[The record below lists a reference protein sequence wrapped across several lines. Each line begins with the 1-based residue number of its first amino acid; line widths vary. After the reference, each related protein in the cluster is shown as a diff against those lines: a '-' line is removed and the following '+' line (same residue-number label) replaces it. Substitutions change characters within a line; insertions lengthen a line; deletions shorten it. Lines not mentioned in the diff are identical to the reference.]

1 MSGAGDKTGSA
12 ERAARSPLV
21 YDHPMRRAARNA
33 GAKETDTPLRNHG
46 EKDIVAMLQQVPLVT
61 LLGLTTLLA
70 LVDTAA
76 RRAVSQV
83 VPGTESEFTVQLQTA
98 QSGYDRKTCWV
109 HTRAGIIPHSNQS
122 FSAVLTMHE
131 LRISGSDVYYPIHEL
146 RSDDGGKTWSKPI
159 SQAAFSR
166 RDRPGGVEEGI
177 CDFWPTWH
185 AQTRTLLGTGHTV
198 RYIDDNLEPHPRPRN
213 TAYSVYDP
221 VKRSWATL
229 RTLDTPSDDLFFM
242 EGAGSTQRVDLE
254 NGDILLPT
262 YAQLPG
268 TAKGRFTAQEVSF
281 VIRCSFDGKTLKY
294 LEHGDTFTLKTGRG
308 FSEPSLV
315 RHGRRYLMTLRND
328 DHNYVTAG
336 PDGLHFDVPRRI
348 TFDDGQELGS
358 YNTQT
363 HWLTLG
369 NRLYLVYTRRGANN
383 DHVFRHRAPLFMA
396 RFDPGRLQVIRNTER
411 ILVPER
417 GARLGNFGVTRIND
431 HESWVTVAEWM
442 QSIGQHAFDPTKCE
456 AHGSNNSIFIAKV
469 RSRRKADPQRP
480 PPIHILPYPQLKSAL
495 DADPLPMD
503 RTWQRLQQ
511 DGIADAAQYVQQD
524 QQSEANRGRL
534 DRYRQETLVIQWEG
548 APQARWALNVE
559 GRLRSLSGSKPY
571 FPPDGWPR
579 HRWERSGDRSCVLVY
594 ESDTPR
600 ATLRGAFQA
609 QQEHVDYRLTLQ
621 CDEDQPPPPHLTTH
635 LCFNHCW
642 ADGFGRDARV
652 RIGENIRPLGPLPN
666 PKRIWIRV
674 ATVAENPLYARLKRA
689 QFVSDGIGG
698 NLNEIRLTGPA
709 AAQIKVPILGVE
721 GRFIASERPKG
732 PPATVAINSPQ
743 AIAVGWSFWP
753 CTDIDLAFGSLQPGQ
768 PKTISGRI
776 YFLQGTVTDSLS
788 KIQIP
793 D

>member
-1 MSGAGDKTGSA
+1 M
-12 ERAARSPLV
+12 EQAARSPLV
-21 YDHPMRRAARNA
+21 YDHSMIRAARNA

-46 EKDIVAMLQQVPLVT
+46 EQDIVAMLQQVPLVT

-131 LRISGSDVYYPIHEL
+131 LRISGSDVYYPIPEL

-166 RDRPGGVEEGI
+166 RDRRGAVEEGI

-221 VKRSWATL
+221 VERRWATL

-254 NGDILLPT
+254 NGDIWLPT

-383 DHVFRHRAPLFMA
+383 DHVFRHRAPLFVEY
-396 RFDPGRLQVIRNTER
+396 P
-411 ILVPER
+411 
-417 GARLGNFGVTRIND
+417 
-431 HESWVTVAEWM
+431 
-442 QSIGQHAFDPTKCE
+442 
-456 AHGSNNSIFIAKV
+456 
-469 RSRRKADPQRP
+469 
-480 PPIHILPYPQLKSAL
+480 HILPQHQVIGRVYDEVIVVSWILSYPLSIFVGPFMTSFFCIGAL
-495 DADPLPMD
+495 FSTGGPLF
-503 RTWQRLQQ
+503 
-511 DGIADAAQYVQQD
+511 A
-524 QQSEANRGRL
+524 SEVSFGFPCL
-534 DRYRQETLVIQWEG
+534 STVWFL
-548 APQARWALNVE
+548 AL
-559 GRLRSLSGSKPY
+559 
-571 FPPDGWPR
+571 
-579 HRWERSGDRSCVLVY
+579 
-594 ESDTPR
+594 
-600 ATLRGAFQA
+600 
-609 QQEHVDYRLTLQ
+609 
-621 CDEDQPPPPHLTTH
+621 
-635 LCFNHCW
+635 
-642 ADGFGRDARV
+642 FGRAPV
-652 RIGENIRPLGPLPN
+652 
-666 PKRIWIRV
+666 V
-674 ATVAENPLYARLKRA
+674 
-689 QFVSDGIGG
+689 
-698 NLNEIRLTGPA
+698 
-709 AAQIKVPILGVE
+709 
-721 GRFIASERPKG
+721 
-732 PPATVAINSPQ
+732 
-743 AIAVGWSFWP
+743 
-753 CTDIDLAFGSLQPGQ
+753 
-768 PKTISGRI
+768 
-776 YFLQGTVTDSLS
+776 FLW
-788 KIQIP
+788 
-793 D
+793 